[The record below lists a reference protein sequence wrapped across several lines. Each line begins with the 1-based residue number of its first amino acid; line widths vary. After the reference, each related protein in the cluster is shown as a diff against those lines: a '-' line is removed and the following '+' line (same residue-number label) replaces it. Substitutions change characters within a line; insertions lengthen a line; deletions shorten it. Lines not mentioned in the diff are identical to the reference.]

1 MTPKNKL
8 TKNKKTVLLAC
19 LGAVGVLFILIGSFA
34 GLPEKNGGDE
44 SFSYYTT
51 ELEEKIASLC
61 ETVAGISH
69 AKVLLTLDGGSEY
82 IYAENEQAAAR
93 DYVIITSGKTDSPV
107 LVNEIYPK
115 IRGVA
120 VVCTGGDRADVQV
133 KVTELLSAALGIS
146 ANRIKVAG
154 GGE

>member
-1 MTPKNKL
+1 MTPKIKAG
-8 TKNKKTVLLAC
+8 KNKKNVLLIA
-19 LGAVGVLFILIGSFA
+19 LGAVGILLILVGTFVR
-34 GLPEKNGGDE
+34 LPGKADGDE

-61 ETVAGISH
+61 ETVDGITH

-82 IYAENEQAAAR
+82 VYAENEQAAAR
-93 DYVIITSGKTDSPV
+93 DYVIITSGKNDSPV

-120 VVCTGGDRADVQV
+120 VVCTGGDRPDVQV
-133 KVTELLSAALGIS
+133 KVTELLSAALGIGT
-146 ANRIKVAG
+146 NRIKVAG